1 MLRSMFS
8 GVSGLRSHQLK
19 MDVLGN
25 NIANVNT
32 IGFKSGRINFT
43 ATLNQ
48 SLSGSSR
55 IAGGGNL
62 NPMQVGLGMKVSSIN
77 ALFNQGSLEQ
87 TNNITDMAIDGDGF
101 FILGSNDTKGGNLY
115 TRAGSFSFNAD
126 GVLVNNND
134 LAVRGWMLQENEDGV
149 VEPASTQLGDITLN
163 SNLISK
169 AVATENVYLTG
180 NLNAGLRPV
189 TEVWTMSSELS
200 TKRAE
205 LSGTGLTFPVD
216 VTAANNNFDITL
228 VRDGGAPV
236 TGNIVLTEN
245 SYANISSLISEINL
259 QIANDSDLSGRVQA
273 IADGTSITFRVLDE
287 DSNLGSTLTLNDGAA
302 NSVLGDLGF
311 ADGAADTGNSVLTAA
326 TDLNQMQQ
334 ANTDLVADDTIQIS
348 GTNPDGSV
356 VNATYTYAPG
366 DTVQDLIDAIN
377 TAYTGATAT
386 LEDSKI
392 IITDSVGGE
401 SETRINLTN
410 GAGNTGEISMPGFL
424 NTEKGFTGKVSTSVV
439 VYDSLGA
446 SHNLVFEF
454 TNTENPGEWSWE
466 VIPSGDEQILN
477 GGSGTVR
484 FTESGDLSSFT
495 YDGGV
500 SSLRFDPGQ
509 DASIME
515 VALHADGD
523 EQFSGLSQYDYV
535 TTLNTREQ
543 DGRATGEILGI
554 TISREGIVR
563 ATFSNDDSMVIA
575 KLAMAQFANNEGLVD
590 IGEGLYQSN
599 FSSGEAVTY
608 GLNDNLPSSIISG
621 ALEMSNVDL
630 AREFTDMITAQRG
643 YQANARV
650 ITTSDQLLNELM
662 NLKR

>member
-1 MLRSMFS
+1 MFS

-55 IAGGGNL
+55 VAGGGNL

-236 TGNIVLTEN
+236 TGNIVLTET
-245 SYANISSLISEINL
+245 SYANISSLISEINS
-259 QIANDSDLSGRVQA
+259 QIANDSGLSGRVQA
-273 IADGTSITFRVLDE
+273 IADGTNITFRVLDE
-287 DSNLGSTLTLNDGAA
+287 DSNLGSTITLNDGAA

-334 ANTDLVADDTIQIS
+334 VNTDLVAGDTIEIS
-348 GTNPDGSV
+348 GFNPDGSV
-356 VNATYTYAPG
+356 VNSTYTYAPG
-366 DTVQDLIDAIN
+366 DTVQDLVDAIN
-377 TAYTGATAT
+377 TAFTGATAT

-392 IITDSVGGE
+392 VITDSVGGE
-401 SETRINLTN
+401 SETSINLTN

-484 FTESGDLSSFT
+484 FTETGDLSSFT

-509 DASIME
+509 DANIME

-543 DGRATGEILGI
+543 DGRATGEIIGI
-554 TISREGIVR
+554 SISREGVVR
-563 ATFSNDDSMVIA
+563 ATFSNDDSMVMA
-575 KLAMAQFANNEGLVD
+575 KLAMAQFANNEGLVE

-608 GLNDNLPSSIISG
+608 GLNDDLPSSIISG

-630 AREFTDMITAQRG
+630 AREFTEMITAQRG